1 MAQKKRKF
9 KIGINSVISWGASV
23 VIVGLMFKILHWPGG
38 EWMIAVG
45 LITEAILFFILGF
58 QADNPEPDWTRVYP
72 ELDEEF
78 SGELPKS
85 SVRAAA
91 APVAVGNT
99 AALDKMLQDAKIS
112 PELIGNL
119 GDGLRS
125 FGDKVAAI
133 GNVSDASLATNQFT
147 QKLQS
152 AAAGFD
158 KLNASFEQASADLAN
173 IGGASADAKTYQEQV
188 GKLAGNLQQLNAVY
202 ELELQESQTKLKTI
216 TQHYNSIADTLKNF
230 QDSAANTQEFKEQV
244 NHLNKNLAS
253 LNAIYGNMLAAMNQ
267 PRG

>member
-1 MAQKKRKF
+1 
-9 KIGINSVISWGASV
+9 
-23 VIVGLMFKILHWPGG
+23 
-38 EWMIAVG
+38 MIAVG
-45 LITEAILFFILGF
+45 LVTEAILFFILGF
-58 QADNPEPDWTRVYP
+58 QADNPEPDWARVYP

-85 SVRAAA
+85 SVHAAA

-119 GDGLRS
+119 GDGLRT

-147 QKLQS
+147 QKVQS
-152 AAAGFD
+152 ATAGFD
-158 KLNASFEQASADLAN
+158 KLNSAFEQASADLAN
-173 IGGASADAKTYQEQV
+173 MGGASTDAKTYQEQV
-188 GKLAGNLQQLNAVY
+188 GKLAANLEQLNAVY
-202 ELELQESQTKLKTI
+202 ELELQESQTKMKTI

-244 NHLNKNLAS
+244 THLNKNLAS

>member
-1 MAQKKRKF
+1 
-9 KIGINSVISWGASV
+9 
-23 VIVGLMFKILHWPGG
+23 
-38 EWMIAVG
+38 MIAVG
-45 LITEAILFFILGF
+45 LVTEAILFFILGF

-85 SVRAAA
+85 SVHAAA

-119 GDGLRS
+119 GDGLRT

-147 QKLQS
+147 QKVQS
-152 AAAGFD
+152 ATAGFD
-158 KLNASFEQASADLAN
+158 KLNSAFEQASADLAN
-173 IGGASADAKTYQEQV
+173 MGGASTDAKTYQEQV
-188 GKLAGNLQQLNAVY
+188 GKLAANLEQLNAVY
-202 ELELQESQTKLKTI
+202 ELELQESQTKMKTI

-244 NHLNKNLAS
+244 THLNKNLAS

>member
-9 KIGINSVISWGASV
+9 RIGINSVISWGASV
-23 VIVGLMFKILHWPGG
+23 VIIGLMFKILHWPGG

-45 LITEAILFFILGF
+45 LVTEAILFFILGF
-58 QADNPEPDWTRVYP
+58 QADNPEPDWVRVYP
-72 ELDEEF
+72 ELDEEY

-85 SVRAAA
+85 SVHAAV
-91 APVAVGNT
+91 APVSVGNT

-112 PELIGNL
+112 PDLIGNL

-133 GNVSDASLATNQFT
+133 NNVSDASLATNQFT
-147 QKLQS
+147 QKMQL
-152 AAAGFD
+152 ATAGFD
-158 KLNASFEQASADLAN
+158 KLNASFERASADLAN
-173 IGGASADAKTYQEQV
+173 IGSASTDAKTYQEQV
-188 GKLAGNLQQLNAVY
+188 GKLATNLEQLNAVY
-202 ELELQESQTKLKTI
+202 ELELQESQTKLKAI

-230 QDSAANTQEFKEQV
+230 QESATNTQEFKEQV

-253 LNAIYGNMLAAMNQ
+253 LNSIYGNMLAAMNQ